1 MKSTSVRFLT
11 ILILFLGLK
20 GHGATGF
27 GISGGIGLPYITQF
41 GVDYHLNEMFSAHFN
56 YNNLDLSVDTAKLK
70 LTMPELLVY
79 FHPFSGSFFIGGGL
93 GQETLK
99 SSARDST
106 TNLEASIEVKA
117 TTTIIKTGWVWG
129 TDDGGFFGGLDYSYI
144 MPSGA
149 SSTITAPGVP
159 TTSKEYQDAVDA
171 ADKFG
176 STAYGNLT
184 FLKIGYLF

>member
-1 MKSTSVRFLT
+1 MKNIYFKV
-11 ILILFLGLK
+11 LGLAVFCFSLK
-20 GHGATGF
+20 GYGTTGF
-27 GISGGIGLPYITQF
+27 GVSGGIGLPYITQF
-41 GVDYHLNEMFSAHFN
+41 GVDYQLNEMFSAHFN

-70 LTMPELLVY
+70 LTMPELLVF

-99 SSARDST
+99 SSARDAT

-117 TTTIIKTGWVWG
+117 STTIIKTGWMWG
-129 TDDGGFFGGLDYSYI
+129 MDDGGFWGGIDYSYI

-176 STAYGNLT
+176 KTAYGNIT
-184 FLKIGYLF
+184 FLKIGYIF